1 VTELARPGDGELR
14 TIVRHSLPVDVVR
27 SLSPLR
33 NGPADPTIRRDA
45 EGAMWRATRTPLG
58 PATARFL
65 AQDDGVEV
73 RAWGPGAPW
82 AIEWAPELL
91 GCRDSLEGFEPGRH
105 PLIRDLHRL
114 RPGLRIV
121 RSRAVFELA
130 VPTIVHQKV
139 IGKQAGESYR
149 DLVRRYGEPAPG
161 PGGLLLP
168 PDARTL
174 AALPYHAFHPFGI
187 EMKRANTIR
196 LAASRVALLEAAV
209 DMDPE
214 PAMRRLRALPGF
226 GPWTSALVA
235 MSALGDADAVP
246 VGDFHLPS
254 MVTWALAGE
263 PRGTDERML
272 ELLESF
278 AGHRGRVIRLLKS
291 SGIRAPRFGP
301 KLALQHIRGK

>member
-1 VTELARPGDGELR
+1 MSDEALH
-14 TIVRHSLPVDVVR
+14 TIVRHALPVDVTR

-33 NGPADPTIRRDA
+33 NGPTDPTIRRDA
-45 EGAMWRATRTPLG
+45 QGAMWRATRTPIG
-58 PATARFL
+58 PATTRIA
-65 AQDDGVEV
+65 AEGDGVEV
-73 RAWGPGAPW
+73 RAWGPGAAW
-82 AIEWAPELL
+82 AVEAAPELL
-91 GCRDSLEGFEPGRH
+91 GCRDSLEGFVPGRH
-105 PLIRDLHRL
+105 PLVRDLHRQ
-114 RPGLRIV
+114 RPGLRII

-174 AALPYHAFHPFGI
+174 ATLPYHAFHPLGI
-187 EMKRANTIR
+187 EMKRANIIR
-196 LAASRVALLEAAV
+196 LAASRANDLEAAV
-209 DMDPE
+209 GLELPA
-214 PAMRRLRALPGF
+214 AMRRLRALPGF
-226 GPWTSALVA
+226 GPWTAALVS

-272 ELLESF
+272 ELLEPF
-278 AGHRGRVIRLLKS
+278 AGHRGRVVRLLKS